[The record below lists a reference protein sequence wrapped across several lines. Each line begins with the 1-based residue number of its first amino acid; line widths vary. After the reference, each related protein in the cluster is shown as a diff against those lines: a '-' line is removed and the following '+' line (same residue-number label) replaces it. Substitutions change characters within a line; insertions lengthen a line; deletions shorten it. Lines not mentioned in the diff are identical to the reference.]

1 MTYALYE
8 VLNVKKRPKMYLF
21 SLKNI
26 IFAVIIRN
34 QLSMKENITIILAC
48 LCYFLVILCLLWQY
62 LRYRKQKE
70 EDRLLLQQHIHAEE
84 MGEAKLRFFMNI
96 SHEIRTP
103 LTLILT
109 PLLSLIKEDKDA
121 HRQDI
126 YNVMLKN
133 SERILHLINQMM
145 DLRKIDK
152 GQMAMHMS
160 ETDMVGF
167 INDAYQ
173 LFEKQALAKQINF
186 TFVHEDEHLPLWIDR
201 NNFDKVLMNLF
212 SNAFKFTPIGGK
224 ILITLR
230 QTDHNAIISIKDSGI
245 GIEKDKLETIFQRFY
260 QTPTLANDRNVGTGI
275 GLDLTRSLVELHH
288 GSIFAR
294 NNDSTAKPEEGFKTG
309 CEFIITLPLGKAHL
323 KPEEI
328 LEEKWD
334 EEDKEVLE
342 DLKDTKECYE
352 TTVEATTEESLTTK
366 PHSAKSTIAIVEDDE
381 EILRYM
387 SQQLGDDFTI
397 LAYPN
402 GKVALPEITQ
412 SVPDLVIS
420 DVMMPEMDGTILCSK
435 IKNNVNTN
443 HIPMILLTAMSREE
457 SQLEGL
463 ETGADAYITK
473 PFNMDILRRTILNLL
488 AVRRTLRNKFMGKET
503 PESKAIELMESKSP
517 DDELLQRIMQV
528 IAENI
533 SDSDLCVDF
542 IAQKV
547 GISRVHLNRKMKEL
561 TNQTP
566 HNFIRN
572 IRMKQAGKWLK
583 DANRNV
589 TDVMYACGFSN
600 AASFSTM
607 FKNFYGCS
615 PREYMNKAQ
624 EENP

>member
-1 MTYALYE
+1 M
-8 VLNVKKRPKMYLF
+8 
-21 SLKNI
+21 
-26 IFAVIIRN
+26 IIRN

-62 LRYRKQKE
+62 LQYRKQKE

-121 HRQDI
+121 HRQGI

-230 QTDHNAIISIKDSGI
+230 QTDHNALISIKDSGI

-260 QTPTLANDRNVGTGI
+260 QTPTMANDRNVGTGI

-294 NNDSTAKPEEGFKTG
+294 NNDSTDKPEEGFKTG

-342 DLKDTKECYE
+342 DLEDSKECYE
-352 TTVEATTEESLTTK
+352 TTVEATTEESLTTR

-381 EILRYM
+381 EILRYLN
-387 SQQLGDDFTI
+387 QQLGDDFTI

-420 DVMMPEMDGTILCSK
+420 DIMMPEMDGTILCSK

-443 HIPMILLTAMSREE
+443 HIPVILLTAMSREE

-503 PESKAIELMESKSP
+503 PESKALEPMGSKSP

-528 IAENI
+528 IDENI

-572 IRMKQAGKWLK
+572 IRMKQAGKWFK
-583 DANRNV
+583 DANRNI